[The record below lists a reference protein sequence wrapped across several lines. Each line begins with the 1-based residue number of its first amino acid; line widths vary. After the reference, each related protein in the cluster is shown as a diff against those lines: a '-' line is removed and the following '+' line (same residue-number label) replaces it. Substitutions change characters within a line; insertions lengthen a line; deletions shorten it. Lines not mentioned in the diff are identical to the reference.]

1 MAVKV
6 VCDFC
11 NRILEVENNRY
22 VFYTAKSPIIRKRYK
37 YLCKSCADQ
46 LNDIFN
52 EEISDESIKVG
63 RKFAEINKAR
73 REQLGTKG

>member
-11 NRILEVENNRY
+11 NKTLEAENNRY
-22 VFYTAKSPIIRKRYK
+22 VFYTAKIPIIRKRYK

-52 EEISDESIKVG
+52 EEMFDKSIEIK
-63 RKFAEINKAR
+63 RKYIEINKAR
-73 REQLGTKG
+73 REQIGTKG

>member
-11 NRILEVENNRY
+11 DKPLEMEDGRY
-22 VFYTAKSPIIRKRYK
+22 VFYTVKSPIIRKRYK

-46 LNDIFN
+46 LNDIFE
-52 EEISDESIKVG
+52 EEISDKSIEIR
-63 RKFAEINKAR
+63 RKMVEVNKAR
-73 REQLGTKG
+73 RELLGTKG

>member
-11 NRILEVENNRY
+11 DKTLEVENGRY

-37 YLCKSCADQ
+37 YLCKSCVDK
-46 LNDIFN
+46 LNDIFD
-52 EEISDESIKVG
+52 EEISLTTIEIR
-63 RKFAEINKAR
+63 RKFVEINKAR
-73 REQLGTKG
+73 REQIGTKG

>member
-1 MAVKV
+1 MAIKV

-11 NRILEVENNRY
+11 NKALEAENNRC
-22 VFYTAKSPIIRKRYK
+22 VFYTAKIPIIRKRYK

-52 EEISDESIKVG
+52 EEMSDKLIEIQ
-63 RKFAEINKAR
+63 RKYIQINKAR

>member
-11 NRILEVENNRY
+11 DMVLEVENGRY

-52 EEISDESIKVG
+52 EEMSDNLIEIR
-63 RKFAEINKAR
+63 RKFIEINKAR

>member
-11 NRILEVENNRY
+11 DMVLEVENGRY
-22 VFYTAKSPIIRKRYK
+22 VFYTAKNPIIRKRYK

-52 EEISDESIKVG
+52 EEMSDKLIEIK
-63 RKFAEINKAR
+63 RKFIEINKAR